1 MENKDVWQ
9 PDEYLEEFDKDS
21 FDVEA
26 HATEILKKGNINEE
40 VVYKLMSCSV
50 LLSLALSCRWFCCL
64 SSCRVWTV

>member
-1 MENKDVWQ
+1 MENKDAWQ

-40 VVYKLMSCSV
+40 VVI
-50 LLSLALSCRWFCCL
+50 SL
-64 SSCRVWTV
+64 